1 VLRSTNQVNANVS
14 RNTIFNVYWTAAN
27 PINTY
32 PANSNTS
39 NPLGVDFFEDA
50 SFIRL
55 KDVALSY
62 ELPKAAFSRFGLG
75 SARLYVNGRNL
86 WTKTKWTGMD
96 PELSSQRAV
105 PLERSFTAGVTFR
118 Y

>member
-1 VLRSTNQVNANVS
+1 VNANVS
-14 RNTIFNVYWTAAN
+14 RNTVFNEYWSTTN

-32 PANSNTS
+32 PSNSTTS
-39 NPLGVDFFEDA
+39 NPLGVSFYEDA

-55 KDVALSY
+55 KDVSLSY
-62 ELPKAAFSRFGLG
+62 DLPTSLLKRLRVE
-75 SARLYVNGRNL
+75 SARVYVNGRNL

-96 PELSSQRAV
+96 PELSSQRAI
-105 PLERSFTAGVTFR
+105 PLERSFMSGLSLR